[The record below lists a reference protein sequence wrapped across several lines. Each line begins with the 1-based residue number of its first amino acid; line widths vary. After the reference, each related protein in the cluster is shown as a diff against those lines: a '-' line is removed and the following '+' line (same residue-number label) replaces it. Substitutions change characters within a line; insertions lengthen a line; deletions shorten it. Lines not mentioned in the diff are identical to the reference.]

1 MTYNYEG
8 IQSIELLEDDDEL
21 VYDLSVQDSEMFF
34 AKDPGNLNNQFLLVH
49 NSAMYPSIGMS
60 FNISPNTYLLRMFID
75 TNILARW
82 VYEGHLNAADAELEI
97 KVIVKPMVWFGKDG
111 ELGVHTTAKI
121 KEIFK
126 IIKDNDYIVSMA
138 GAVFNKHEQVLGFH
152 TDLLT
157 ELRKQR
163 KYYQALEKEAKNKG
177 DSDNAKINGKAQLVR
192 KVVMNGGYYGAQG
205 TDKFNFFDIGLAE
218 SITKTAKIEI
228 SYVCHGL
235 EEYIH
240 ASESKST
247 ATLEARK

>member
-1 MTYNYEG
+1 MKSYEFDE
-8 IQSIELLEDDDEL
+8 IQSIELLGDDDEY
-21 VYDLSVQDSEMFF
+21 VYDLSVADSETFF
-34 AKDPGNLNNQFLLVH
+34 TRDSESLNKYLVH

-75 TNILARW
+75 TDILARW
-82 VYEGHLNAADAELEI
+82 VYEGYLSVENGEKEI
-97 KVIVKPMVWFGKDG
+97 QVIVKPMVWFGKDG
-111 ELGVHTTAKI
+111 ELGIHTTAKI
-121 KEIFK
+121 KDIFAL
-126 IIKDNDYIVSMA
+126 IKENEYIVSMA
-138 GAVFNKHEQVLGFH
+138 GAVFYKHEQVLGFH

-163 KYYQALEKEAKNKG
+163 KYYQALEKKAKTEG
-177 DSDNAKINGKAQLVR
+177 DIDGGKLNGKAQLVR

-235 EEYIH
+235 EKYIH
-240 ASESKST
+240 ASEAKSQVILNSK
-247 ATLEARK
+247 E